1 MCAGVAVSG
10 GARGL
15 SGADIRE
22 SNIGAILR
30 TLRAEGPLSR
40 SGLAQ
45 RLALSKS
52 GMTPIIAEMVER
64 GLVREQAGTL
74 QRRGRPPLLLS
85 VKADDLCI
93 VGVELR
99 RDRVGYTVEAFDGST
114 LMSVHRAHESI
125 PEDPGHAAA
134 LVAYLVLEAQQSTA
148 RTAVAVGICLP
159 GSTRGDG
166 RVDAPVLEWRDVP
179 LMHLIE
185 EALTPWHPLV
195 LIADIAAAATLGNP
209 EATEEH
215 RVRAHIQFG
224 PGLGLGVC
232 EIHPGTSPRPESR
245 RLGHIA
251 WPGAT
256 ARCWCGSHG
265 CLDTVLGLREI
276 TRELHQHGGLE
287 PEQYSAELSS
297 AITAVQHAS
306 PKKLTAWQDNIATR
320 IAWVVRLVA
329 QLEQPDLI
337 TLGGYVT
344 RLDVSFETALGK
356 RLIPE
361 NGIPESVDVLLSS
374 NDDAAMRGVAT
385 AAGDLVFVAPLA
397 ALESAQNAARIS

>member
-85 VKADDLCI
+85 VTADDLCI

-134 LVAYLVLEAQQSTA
+134 LVASSRAQRVPRSP
-148 RTAVAVGICLP
+148 L
-159 GSTRGDG
+159 GS
-166 RVDAPVLEWRDVP
+166 A
-179 LMHLIE
+179 
-185 EALTPWHPLV
+185 
-195 LIADIAAAATLGNP
+195 
-209 EATEEH
+209 
-215 RVRAHIQFG
+215 
-224 PGLGLGVC
+224 C
-232 EIHPGTSPRPESR
+232 
-245 RLGHIA
+245 
-251 WPGAT
+251 
-256 ARCWCGSHG
+256 
-265 CLDTVLGLREI
+265 
-276 TRELHQHGGLE
+276 
-287 PEQYSAELSS
+287 
-297 AITAVQHAS
+297 
-306 PKKLTAWQDNIATR
+306 
-320 IAWVVRLVA
+320 
-329 QLEQPDLI
+329 PDLPAEMDGW
-337 TLGGYVT
+337 TL
-344 RLDVSFETALGK
+344 
-356 RLIPE
+356 PC
-361 NGIPESVDVLLSS
+361 SS
-374 NDDAAMRGVAT
+374 GEMYR
-385 AAGDLVFVAPLA
+385 
-397 ALESAQNAARIS
+397 SCI